1 MGALKGR
8 FQCLRGLRVDINSN
22 LDHAKALQWI
32 TVAIILH
39 NLVIEVEGRASGVQ
53 FLADHG
59 HNEELDDRRE
69 GVEWQGADNDN
80 GEAKQHRLVTELIAH
95 HGY

>member
-53 FLADHG
+53 FLGDHG
-59 HNEELDDRRE
+59 HNEELDGHGER
-69 GVEWQGADNDN
+69 VEWQGADDDDS
-80 GEAKQHRLVTELIAH
+80 EAKRRHLVTELIAH
-95 HGY
+95 HSY